1 MSGGKGGKQTTEVKI
16 PEWLE
21 AAAKENLARGQ
32 SVANIGYTPY
42 YGPDVAAMTPMQM
55 ASMQGTSSAAGAFG
69 LPGGGMTGMEGM
81 PTPQTFAGGVQ
92 GYSSGGLYDQAL
104 AELQT
109 RRPGQYDAITGMFID
124 PMTGAQ
130 PINTFD
136 PITTLPALPVLP
148 TPAPVIGGQRDRDD
162 DRGGRDRDGMGG
174 GRDRDVNRGTG
185 SFGLPDPMSGRISSV
200 GPIGRDGGGG
210 MGRGK

>member
-1 MSGGKGGKQTTEVKI
+1 MGGGSKTTEVKI

-21 AAAKENLARGQ
+21 AAARENLARGQ
-32 SVANIGYTPY
+32 AVANIGYTPY

-55 ASMQGTSSAAGAFG
+55 AAMQGTSSAAGAFG

-81 PTPQTFAGGVQ
+81 PKPQTFAGGVQ
-92 GYSSGGLYDQAL
+92 GYSSGSLYDEAI
-104 AELQT
+104 AELQR

-124 PMTGAQ
+124 PMTGAP
-130 PINTFD
+130 PINTFA
-136 PITTLPALPVLP
+136 PPADVAIQ
-148 TPAPVIGGQRDRDD
+148 TPAPVIGEPRE
-162 DRGGRDRDGMGG
+162 RGGRDRDGMGG
-174 GRDRDVNRGTG
+174 ASRSGNRGTG
-185 SFGLPDPMSGRISSV
+185 SFGLPDPMSGRITSV

>member
-1 MSGGKGGKQTTEVKI
+1 MGGGSKTTEVKI

-21 AAAKENLARGQ
+21 AAARENLARGQ
-32 SVANIGYTPY
+32 AVADIGYTPY

-55 ASMQGTSSAAGAFG
+55 AAMQGTGSAAGAFG

-81 PTPQTFAGGVQ
+81 PSPQIFAGGVQ
-92 GYSSGGLYDQAL
+92 GYSSGSLYDEAI
-104 AELQT
+104 AELQR

-124 PMTGAQ
+124 PMTGAL
-130 PINTFD
+130 
-136 PITTLPALPVLP
+136 PITSFAPPVDTTAAMGAPAMDSN
-148 TPAPVIGGQRDRDD
+148 PASRSGDM
-162 DRGGRDRDGMGG
+162 GRDRDFTRGAPRSG
-174 GRDRDVNRGTG
+174 GTG
-185 SFGLPDPMSGRISSV
+185 SFGLPDPMSGRITSV